1 MIWSVISAVLL
12 VIVTYVTLFFVW
24 RKVDQEHLDGIESFF
39 DVIFKSSLVAYG
51 AGRLGYLLFSLRFP
65 INSIT
70 QLWSSGVTSVS
81 IPLLIAGFFLAFY
94 RFSIPHWKDRFHLLD
109 LISIGMAC
117 WLSLCFLCL
126 TIVGV
131 RPFIGATTV
140 SVSLV
145 SSLLL
150 PAVISILFGLLF
162 VLLTQLE
169 QVYRT
174 FMWYRY
180 RRSSA
185 QSGFV
190 VAAFLV
196 GGGILLLARL
206 LLFEG
211 LKFNFSFI
219 GELIVTL
226 LFILSGF
233 IILYIRSGRFKLRS

>member
-1 MIWSVISAVLL
+1 MIWSVLSAILL
-12 VIVTYVTLFFVW
+12 IIVTYVTLFLVW
-24 RKVDQEHLDGIESFF
+24 RKVDQENIDGVETFF
-39 DVIFKSSLVAYG
+39 DAIFKSSVVAYA
-51 AGRLGYLLFSLRFP
+51 AGRVGYILFSLRFP
-65 INSIT
+65 LSSIN
-70 QLWSSGVTSVS
+70 QLWSAGISSVS

-109 LISIGMAC
+109 LVSIGMAC
-117 WLSLCFLCL
+117 WLSLTFLCL
-126 TIVGV
+126 TIVGI
-131 RPFIGATTV
+131 RPFLGGATV

-145 SSLLL
+145 SSLVL
-150 PAVISILFGLLF
+150 PAVFAILFGLLF
-162 VLLTQLE
+162 ALLTQLE

-196 GGGILLLARL
+196 GGGLLLLARL

-211 LKFNFSFI
+211 IEFTVSFI